1 MILGRRRGRDVG
13 TPRAWG
19 DGYVPACVPR
29 RVLTIAR
36 CVPFTGA
43 AHLPG
48 PCFLMPGPP
57 SIARRGAE
65 PQGAAKKGR
74 GPARGLLALK
84 LEQLRVSLVVKTNSS
99 RLAHF
104 AVSSRSPLLGL
115 CTLPHGWGGGD
126 GRSPALPRGL
136 KGPRVSAR
144 PASLLHLGKAE
155 NSLPPRPQLSSA
167 VQRTEARL

>member
-1 MILGRRRGRDVG
+1 MG

-104 AVSSRSPLLGL
+104 AVSSRSPSL
-115 CTLPHGWGGGD
+115 GWGSVRCLMVGVGGM
-126 GRSPALPRGL
+126 GAPLPSHVASKGLESQPA
-136 KGPRVSAR
+136 
-144 PASLLHLGKAE
+144 
-155 NSLPPRPQLSSA
+155 PPHSSTWERLRTHCRLDHSSA
-167 VQRTEARL
+167 VQCKGQKQDCE